1 MKTRAFQNLILIRS
15 KGRGIWYLEEYGRN
29 TGIDLSM
36 RIIRSEDVSQ
46 GSNSRLGAEEFR
58 KSFTLCCATTRRIGH
73 VACLETPDK
82 LLQADLTSKSR

>member
-1 MKTRAFQNLILIRS
+1 MVP
-15 KGRGIWYLEEYGRN
+15 EEYGRN

-58 KSFTLCCATTRRIGH
+58 KSFTLSCATTRIGH

>member
-1 MKTRAFQNLILIRS
+1 MKTRAIQNLILIRS

-46 GSNSRLGAEEFR
+46 GIRGLAR
-58 KSFTLCCATTRRIGH
+58 KNFGRVLHYA
-73 VACLETPDK
+73 V
-82 LLQADLTSKSR
+82 LQQGG